1 MQATS
6 AKTRV
11 QWIDM
16 KGKDVLFM
24 DFAGASIQ
32 ESLDMIAIFDRSMQG
47 RPEASVLILNDLTNA
62 EYDPSIAR
70 QWKEARNRH
79 DAAIRASAMFGL
91 KGLVALGVRGFIEAR
106 ILLGFNRKN
115 EPKIFTRGDQA
126 REWLA
131 EQ

>member
-1 MQATS
+1 MQAVS

-11 QWIDM
+11 QWIDL
-16 KGKDVLFM
+16 KGKEVLFM

-32 ESLDMIAIFDRSMQG
+32 ESLDMIAIYDKALQG
-47 RPEASVLILNDLTNA
+47 RAEASVLMLTDLTNA

-79 DAAIRASAMFGL
+79 DAAIRASAMYGI

-106 ILLGFNRKN
+106 LLLGFSRKN
-115 EPKIFTRGDQA
+115 EPRIFTRGDQA